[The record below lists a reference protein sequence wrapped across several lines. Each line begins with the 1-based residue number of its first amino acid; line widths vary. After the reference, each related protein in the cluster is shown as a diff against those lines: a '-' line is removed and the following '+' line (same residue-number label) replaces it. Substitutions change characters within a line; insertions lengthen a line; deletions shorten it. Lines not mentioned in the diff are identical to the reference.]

1 MIRRAKKILLA
12 THEGPDGDALG
23 AMLAMKAGL
32 EKLGKEV
39 VAFCRPSVPSE
50 FRFLPGAGETKKKPD
65 LDKVDLVIGLDYGSF
80 NRLGLDE
87 KILDQVPL
95 LTIDH
100 HQIDGQKGFL
110 IMDSECSSTCEI
122 IYDFFNYLG
131 VKLDSA
137 MATCFLTGIY
147 DDTGGFRHP
156 NTSARTL
163 KIVADLLS
171 RGALLQ
177 KIVTFTSKTDFKNRM
192 SSLNKALSRLSVD
205 DEAGIVYSLVN
216 FDEVSAIEKE
226 FDTAGIANI
235 LNSIPDVNLA
245 VLLIESEPGIIDVRL
260 RTRHGRGVDVAKIAR
275 EFGGGG
281 HKLAAG
287 FQAGSSPEEILLK
300 LKEFISRDLT
310 GC

>member
-100 HQIDGQKGFL
+100 HQIDGQKSFL

-235 LNSIPDVNLA
+235 LNSIPDANLA